1 MSCDAADTGE
11 RYFRVQVIA
20 RTSSLSVIS
29 MLSKPAGMYE
39 PSSSGDE
46 TNLVV
51 VFMTQQ
57 SLDKG
62 TTYRVES
69 QVVDLCDVDGE
80 TAKLYSSAAGS
91 RTPASSVKAMHPSR
105 WTTAE
110 DSDIA

>member
-11 RYFRVQVIA
+11 IYFRVQVIA

-51 VFMTQQ
+51 FMTQQ

-62 TTYRVES
+62 ITHRVES

-110 DSDIA
+110 DSAIA